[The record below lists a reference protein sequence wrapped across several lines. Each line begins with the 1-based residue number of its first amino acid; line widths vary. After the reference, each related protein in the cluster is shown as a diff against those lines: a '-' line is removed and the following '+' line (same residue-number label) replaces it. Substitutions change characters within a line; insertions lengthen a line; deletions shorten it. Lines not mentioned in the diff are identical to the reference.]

1 MAGEAA
7 GRGWTR
13 TLALLGAA
21 AMMGVLF
28 PALSGAREN
37 RAAARSKPAAR
48 DAEPAEAYRSA
59 ILVEATSGNV
69 LFEKDAHRQAPPA
82 SMTKMMLMLLV
93 AERVKN
99 GEMRWD
105 DPITASRH
113 ASKMGGSQVFLKE
126 GEVFP
131 LAEMMQAIIIHSAND
146 ASMAVAEAIAGSAES
161 FVDLMNERAQEL
173 GLKETVY
180 RSPHGLPPA
189 RGQEPDLT
197 SPYDLAM
204 LARELVKF
212 PEIMQWARTAE
223 APFRGG
229 SFIMRNTNH
238 LVRSGGWI
246 DGLKTGFYQE
256 AGFCIT
262 ATGQREGLRL
272 ISVVMGSPRK
282 QQSFDEAAKLLNRGF
297 SQFKVNLAVK
307 RGDVVATDV
316 LVKGGKPR
324 FIRVLAGD
332 DVRVLSPKSEKAA
345 FTFEVAIPGELAPP
359 LAASATI
366 GQVIVKQDGREI
378 GRVPALASEAVE
390 KEPSLLERLF

>member
-7 GRGWTR
+7 GRRWIRAAVFFPTA
-13 TLALLGAA
+13 LAAGAILLAVSTAEARKPSGREKA
-21 AMMGVLF
+21 
-28 PALSGAREN
+28 GARES
-37 RAAARSKPAAR
+37 A
-48 DAEPAEAYRSA
+48 PAEAYRNA
-59 ILVEATSGNV
+59 ILVEAASGNV
-69 LFEKDAHRQAPPA
+69 LFEKDAHQQAPPA
-82 SMTKMMLMLLV
+82 SMTKMMLMLIV
-93 AERVKN
+93 AERVKS
-99 GEMRWD
+99 GQMHWD

-131 LAEMMQAIIIHSAND
+131 LSEMMQAIIIHSAND

-161 FVDLMNERAQEL
+161 FVDMMNERAREL
-173 GLKETVY
+173 GLNETLY
-180 RSPHGLPPA
+180 QSPHGLPPA
-189 RGQEPDLT
+189 RGQAPDLT
-197 SPYDLAM
+197 SAYDLAM

-212 PEIMQWARTAE
+212 PEIMQWARTGE

-262 ATGQREGLRL
+262 ATGQRDGLRM

-297 SQFKVNLAVK
+297 AQFKSLTAVK
-307 RGDVVATDV
+307 KGDVVATDV

-332 DVRVLSPKSEKAA
+332 ELRVLAPKNEKRT
-345 FTFEVAIPGELAPP
+345 FTLEVAIAGELTPP
-359 LAASATI
+359 IAANARI
-366 GQVIVKQDGREI
+366 GEVVVKEDGREI
-378 GRVPALASEAVE
+378 GRVPAVASEAVA
-390 KEPSLLERLF
+390 KEPSLIERIF